1 MTRSSDVPIIR
12 LAGEVKSAVLS
23 ADGVWRDTQVAPL
36 GQRRLYEVRVGR
48 YGEEKI
54 IRAAAEHRWLLRPK
68 VAHQRVETTT
78 AGLRVG
84 DRLAY
89 SFPPSLLPGLLP
101 SRTGVARGFVF
112 GDGSISGD
120 ALAHASFFGEK
131 DEALIRY
138 FDNTDRL
145 RTYYYRHIPGMP
157 GRKLHVPSRDVT
169 ERLLETGE
177 VKPYRRLGGLP
188 REWKRECP
196 ALNGSAEAI
205 FGWLAGYF
213 AADGDVGISGRP
225 SIWSTNRGSL
235 EFFKEACST
244 IGVWTLPIRE
254 RIRRGFGRVD
264 TKIFVMGISRADL
277 TSDFFLL
284 SEQRRRWTANRNAVE
299 RRGWTVRGVRE
310 TETVDNVFGISMAT
324 SPPLVLEGNI
334 LTGGCAL

>member
-1 MTRSSDVPIIR
+1 MD
-12 LAGEVKSAVLS
+12 A
-23 ADGVWRDTQVAPL
+23 QVGLL
-36 GQRRLYEVRVGR
+36 GQRRLYEIRVGR
-48 YGEEKI
+48 YGEERV

-78 AGLRVG
+78 VGLRVG

-89 SFPPSLLPGLLP
+89 SFPHPLPGVVP
-101 SRTGVARGFVF
+101 SRAGIARGFVF

-138 FDNTDRL
+138 FDDTDRL
-145 RTYYYRHIPGMP
+145 RTYYYKYLPGMP
-157 GRKLHVPSRDVT
+157 GRKLHVSSREVT
-169 ERLLETGE
+169 ERLLASGE
-177 VKPYRRLGGLP
+177 VKRYRRLGGLP
-188 REWKRECP
+188 REWKREYP
-196 ALNGSAEAI
+196 ALDGNAEAI
-205 FGWLAGYF
+205 FGWLSGYF

-225 SIWSTNRGSL
+225 SIWSADRRNL

-264 TKIFVMGISRADL
+264 AKIFLMGISRADL
-277 TSDFFLL
+277 TGDFFLL
-284 SEQRRRWTANRNAVE
+284 NEHRERWTANRNAVE

-310 TETVDNVFGISMAT
+310 TETVDSVFGISMAA
-324 SPPLVLEGNI
+324 SPPLALEGNI
-334 LTGGCAL
+334 LTGGCAS